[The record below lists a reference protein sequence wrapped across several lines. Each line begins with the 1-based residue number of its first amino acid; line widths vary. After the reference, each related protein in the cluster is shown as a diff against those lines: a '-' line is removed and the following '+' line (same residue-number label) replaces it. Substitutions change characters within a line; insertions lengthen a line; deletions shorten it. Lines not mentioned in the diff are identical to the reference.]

1 MPVAAAATTL
11 NEHFCLCGQCGGDLS
26 LQAQKQSTA
35 VARYLVCAACSLSL
49 SLPVKGALTPLAE
62 SCPVCHFQLVQVGA
76 EGEGFVV
83 CPFCYNNPP
92 FEGFSHM
99 GCNECLH
106 PSCKFGLLANGVCP

>member
-1 MPVAAAATTL
+1 MAAAATTL

-76 EGEGFVV
+76 EGEGFVRMNIAAPRASV
-83 CPFCYNNPP
+83 LAALERIADA
-92 FEGFSHM
+92 FE
-99 GCNECLH
+99 
-106 PSCKFGLLANGVCP
+106 K